1 VAKITTDVVVGH
13 DDKLFEAVH
22 FLYDNK
28 NDTVV
33 LRLDGITMFFRD
45 GDQLEMFLHEA
56 LQTYFTEAEKLKQ
69 LAKA

>member
-1 VAKITTDVVVGH
+1 MATITTDVDVKEG
-13 DDKLFEAVH
+13 DKLFEAVH

-28 NDTVV
+28 QDTVV

-56 LQTYFTEAEKLKQ
+56 LQAYFTGAEKLKQ